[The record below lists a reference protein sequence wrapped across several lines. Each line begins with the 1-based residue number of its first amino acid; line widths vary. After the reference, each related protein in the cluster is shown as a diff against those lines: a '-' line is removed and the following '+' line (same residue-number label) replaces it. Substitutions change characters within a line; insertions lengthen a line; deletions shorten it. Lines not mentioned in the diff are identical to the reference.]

1 MESSPPIDIFV
12 GLQTIPSWLL
22 SSRANVRFD
31 WQDEGQNKIQT
42 TLEILKIN
50 TAIFVHLN

>member
-42 TLEILKIN
+42 ILEILKIN